1 MSTNKGPWYL
11 LTGLVIGVVIG
22 ILYAW
27 MVQPVQYT
35 NTTPASLQPIFKDHY
50 RSLIALAYLTNSD
63 MVRASARL
71 ELLKDEDAYKTLS
84 EQAQRSLAE
93 GLLQEARALGLL
105 AAALGQISPTVDP
118 NSQSSPVVPV
128 TGTQPSLITGTPPM
142 AITPP
147 GSGTDDSVPTLSS
160 QSTTTPGDS
169 SVSPPTQTPTL
180 TPGAPFVLQSIEPVC
195 DPDLEESLIQVFVQ
209 DAAEQPVPG
218 VEIVVNWEGGENHF
232 FTGLI
237 PELGLGYADFSMTEG
252 TTYTLRLAKVGE
264 PITGITPTECEDD
277 GAKPYWGSWRLVF
290 SQP

>member
-1 MSTNKGPWYL
+1 MSNNKGPWYL

-27 MVQPVQYT
+27 LVQPVQYT
-35 NTTPASLQPIFKDHY
+35 NTTPASLQPIFKDRY

-105 AAALGQISPTVDP
+105 AASLAQISPTVDP

-128 TGTQPSLITGTPPM
+128 TGTQPSLLTGTPVV
-142 AITPP
+142 AVTPP
-147 GSGTDDSVPTLSS
+147 SSGTGDSLPTLFS
-160 QSTTTPGDS
+160 QSTGTI
-169 SVSPPTQTPTL
+169 
-180 TPGAPFVLQSIEPVC
+180 TPGAPFILQSIEPVC
-195 DPDLEESLIQVFVQ
+195 DPDLDEALIQVIVQ

-237 PELGLGYADFSMTEG
+237 PELGLGYADFSMAEG
-252 TTYTLRLAKVGE
+252 TIYTLRLARVGE
-264 PITGITPTECEDD
+264 PITGITPTACEED